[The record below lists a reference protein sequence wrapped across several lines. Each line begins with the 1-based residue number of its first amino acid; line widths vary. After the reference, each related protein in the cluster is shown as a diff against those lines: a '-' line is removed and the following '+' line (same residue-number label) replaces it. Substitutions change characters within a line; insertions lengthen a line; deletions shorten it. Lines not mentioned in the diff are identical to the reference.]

1 VAGPGRAFGIIGRG
15 YDEVAM
21 SQGDRA
27 PHLIQS
33 VSRALRLLDEIA
45 SSSDGVNAKELAR
58 RCGLTLPT
66 TYHLL
71 RTLACEEYVIRRP
84 QGSYVLGLKFAG
96 HFNHLLEVM
105 GRPPGVH
112 DVLRHMAATTGH
124 SAFYG
129 QVVDGR
135 IVFTDLFEGPRSP
148 HVEDLAVGF
157 AEAAHATALGK
168 ALLSTLPTGDRR
180 RYLQEQGLRPFTPNT
195 VVDID
200 QCDHELRMARLLTF
214 FVDLEEFRDDVCCA
228 AVVVPGDRPAAI
240 AVTSGV
246 ERWRQTSALLT
257 RELRVRAGDL
267 VGRFGADPVTGAE
280 TRL

>member
-1 VAGPGRAFGIIGRG
+1 
-15 YDEVAM
+15 M
-21 SQGDRA
+21 SQRA

-33 VSRALRLLDEIA
+33 VSKALRILDEIG
-45 SSSDGVNAKELAR
+45 STSDGLTAKELAR
-58 RCGLTLPT
+58 RCELTLPT

-84 QGSYVLGLKFAG
+84 QGSYVLGLKIAG
-96 HFNHLLEVM
+96 HFQHLLGVM
-105 GRPPGVH
+105 GRPPAVH
-112 DVLRHMAATTGH
+112 DVLRHVAGATGH

-129 QVVDGR
+129 QVLDGR

-168 ALLSTLPTGDRR
+168 ALLSTLPLDDRR
-180 RYLQEQGLRPFTPNT
+180 AYLQEQGLRPFTANT

-200 QCDHELRMARLLTF
+200 QCDHEVRMARSLKL

-240 AVTSGV
+240 AVTSGL
-246 ERWRQTSALLT
+246 ERWKLASAQLT

-267 VGRFGADPVTGAE
+267 IGRYGTSAGA
-280 TRL
+280 

>member
-1 VAGPGRAFGIIGRG
+1 MVMEPEERGP
-15 YDEVAM
+15 
-21 SQGDRA
+21 Q
-27 PHLIQS
+27 LIQS
-33 VSRALRLLDEIA
+33 VSRALRILDEIA
-45 SSSDGVNAKELAR
+45 ATSDGLTAKEIAR
-58 RCGLTLPT
+58 RCRLALPT

-84 QGSYVLGLKFAG
+84 QGSYVLGLKIAG
-96 HFNHLLEVM
+96 HFQHLLEVM
-105 GRPPGVH
+105 GRPPRVH
-112 DVLRHMAATTGH
+112 DVLREVAGATGH

-168 ALLSTLPTGDRR
+168 ALLSTLPVVDRR
-180 RYLQEQGLRPFTPNT
+180 RYLQEQGLRPFTRNT
-195 VVDID
+195 SVDID
-200 QCDHELRMARLLTF
+200 QCDHEVRMAGVLKL

-246 ERWRQTSALLT
+246 DRWKEASGLLAHQ
-257 RELRVRAGDL
+257 LRVRAGDL
-267 VGRFGADPVTGAE
+267 VGGAGVPLGS
-280 TRL
+280 